1 MAKYGKKYLEVAQKV
16 DSSKRYTLAEACELV
31 KATCTTKFDSSIELA
46 LNMNLDQRKAEQNLR
61 GAIVLP
67 AGTGKTRKVLV
78 LTKNPAL
85 AKEATEA
92 GADFVGESEFI
103 AKIQGGW
110 FGFDIIVATPDMM
123 GELGKIGK
131 LLGPKGLMPNAKTGT
146 VTMAVAK
153 AVNEIKLGK
162 VEYRVD
168 KQGNIQTLV
177 GKASFTAEQL
187 AENIKAILSVIVKAK
202 PSTVKGA
209 YIKGISISST
219 MGPGIKLAIDQF
231 L

>member
-1 MAKYGKKYLEVAQKV
+1 MAKYGKKYVEASKKI
-16 DSSKRYTLAEACELV
+16 DPSKRYSLAEGCALV
-31 KATCTTKFDSSIELA
+31 KETSIAKFDSSIELS

-67 AGTGKTRKVLV
+67 SGTGKTRKVLV
-78 LTKNPAL
+78 LTKNAAL

-92 GADFVGESEFI
+92 GADFVGDNEYLE
-103 AKIQGGW
+103 KIQGGW

-146 VTMAVAK
+146 VTMAVGK

-187 AENIKAILSVIVKAK
+187 ADNIQTIMNVIVKAK
-202 PSTVKGA
+202 PATVKGV
-209 YIKGISISST
+209 YIKDITISST
-219 MGPGIKLAIDQF
+219 MGPGIKLAIEQF
-231 L
+231 Q